1 MADYDPNRTD
11 PNRIDPS
18 NPGMRDSR
26 LDAARGFNWNWVI
39 GGIAAVVVLLV
50 ALSFVGRSG
59 NQSADIAN
67 PPATTG
73 QASPRQS
80 SSPNPAPT
88 TPNATTPSM
97 APSTPAPSP
106 TPPAKQ

>member
-1 MADYDPNRTD
+1 MADYDPKRTD
-11 PNRIDPS
+11 PNRMDP
-18 NPGMRDSR
+18 NKPDLRDSR
-26 LDAARGFNWNWVI
+26 YDTARGFNWNWVI

-50 ALSFVGRSG
+50 ALSFMGRSG
-59 NQSADIAN
+59 DQSADIAT

-88 TPNATTPSM
+88 TPNVTPT
-97 APSTPAPSP
+97 APSSPSP
-106 TPPAKQ
+106 SSTPPAKQ